1 MKSKF
6 SNQIKLVGLGLGL
19 LVLTSVAAGCTQ
31 ADATLSVE
39 PEKPVTVA
47 KITQMEIGD
56 TFIAIGKIVPK
67 SSFEVAT
74 ATGGKVTEILVKEG
88 QVVDKGQVLY
98 KLDKAA
104 IETSRDQALRGLRS
118 SIVALEDQI
127 ADTKKQQKSIATEIQ
142 ELNKDAL
149 EVTGPSQE
157 AIDMAVGQID
167 KAIDQLE
174 KTQDQLDKALKTLN
188 RQLADAKANLESQVK
203 SFDTTLSDR
212 VLKSPATGIVSG
224 LNFKVGELVGPQ
236 DVLRIVSAED
246 YVVETWV
253 TASQLRKLQE
263 AQQAGNLESM
273 LYLEGNYEQMMKGSL
288 NRVEV
293 VQNAQSGLYLVQL
306 AMLPALEGQ
315 PSPTLYAGEFVEI
328 QFETDRRSVSTLPLS
343 AIKRLGSDAF
353 AFTVV
358 DGRAKRIPVALGKI
372 VGEAVEILSGLEAY
386 PQDTSWIVKGVDDL
400 QDGVKVTQ

>member
-19 LVLTSVAAGCTQ
+19 LLLTSVAAGCTQ

-212 VLKSPATGIVSG
+212 VLKSPAAGIVSG